1 MADFGDSTHT
11 VRRLFTSQKI
21 RIKMISLVG
30 CAKPRGGWGSASG
43 SDGLGASS

>member
-21 RIKMISLVG
+21 ANKMISFRG
-30 CAKPRGGWGSASG
+30 QAKTPRV
-43 SDGLGASS
+43 

>member
-21 RIKMISLVG
+21 ATKMISFRG
-30 CAKPRGGWGSASG
+30 QAKPRGGWGSASG
-43 SDGLGASS
+43 SDGLGV